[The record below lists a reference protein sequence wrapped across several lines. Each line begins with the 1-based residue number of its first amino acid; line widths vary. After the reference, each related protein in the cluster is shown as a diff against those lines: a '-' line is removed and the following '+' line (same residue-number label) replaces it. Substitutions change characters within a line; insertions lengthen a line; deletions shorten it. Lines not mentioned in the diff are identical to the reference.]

1 MGWSEK
7 IHCRA
12 NGEAVFYWMIPLY
25 FKSQQKCLD
34 RRAATESQDEKK
46 GHRNGL
52 EIELEIKGMIGLT
65 FSSKKLDRMEKHM

>member
-7 IHCRA
+7 IDCRA

-25 FKSQQKCLD
+25 LESQQKRLD
-34 RRAATESQDEKK
+34 RRVATESQDEKR
-46 GHRNGL
+46 GHRNDA

-65 FSSKKLDRMEKHM
+65 FSSKKLDRIEKHM